1 SDEIME
7 TYMISVQTDESFD
20 ESKEK
25 EIQWHISSPENS
37 MKENDSESYFEQEL
51 INQFENHLLITVGYQ
66 CPKDE
71 MIEIYKE
78 NIKVKQ

>member
-37 MKENDSESYFEQEL
+37 MKEND
-51 INQFENHLLITVGYQ
+51 
-66 CPKDE
+66 
-71 MIEIYKE
+71 
-78 NIKVKQ
+78 

>member
-1 SDEIME
+1 ME

-20 ESKEK
+20 ELEEI
-25 EIQWHISSPENS
+25 EIQWHISSLENN

-51 INQFENHLLITVGYQ
+51 RNQFGNHLLITVRYQ

-71 MIEIYKE
+71 MIKIYKE
-78 NIKVKQ
+78 NIK